1 MAGGRPL
8 IFAAWMGVFIYGY
21 LNAMLGIVLPNLME
35 KLKLDTS
42 RAGAFFM
49 ASSIGLIV
57 ASVPSGVA
65 MDMLG
70 TKLVVCLGLL
80 LVVGGFLGLG
90 SIESSRFLYI
100 LAFILGL
107 GGSMVIAGENTTVSL
122 MNPTQREVASNLLN
136 LFFGVG
142 AFVAPFIVMPVL
154 KRWGFSGV
162 LKVSSI
168 LALAILALH
177 FSLSFPVPAA
187 VQGVSS
193 SRVGYLL
200 TQPRMLLLMFLV
212 FLYVGT
218 EFSFWTWTV
227 TFFTGER
234 GYTQKSASQ
243 LISTFALA
251 MIAGRWATQWTLA
264 GFGPLRILL
273 LSAAGAVVCLA
284 GMYTLRHRGLVILF
298 SLGAGWCMAAVFPT
312 ALGLAGSYYPSWVG
326 TAISLATTGGWL
338 GAILIS
344 PAVGFVA
351 DRRGIRRGIFIPV
364 GSAFLMFFAILLLM
378 RFH

>member
-1 MAGGRPL
+1 MAGSRLL

-35 KLKLDTS
+35 KLNLDKS
-42 RAGAFFM
+42 RAGVFFM

-57 ASVPSGVA
+57 GSLPSGVA
-65 MDMLG
+65 MDTVG
-70 TKLVVCLGLL
+70 TKLIVCLGLL
-80 LVVGGFLGLG
+80 LVVAAFWGLG

-162 LKVSSI
+162 LKVSSV

-177 FSLSFPVPAA
+177 FSLSFPIPAA
-187 VQGVSS
+187 AQSVSS
-193 SRVGYLL
+193 SSVGYLL
-200 TQPRMLLLMFLV
+200 TQPRLLLLMFLV

-218 EFSFWTWTV
+218 EFSIWTWTV
-227 TFFTGER
+227 TFFTAER

-251 MIAGRWATQWTLA
+251 MIAGRWATQWTLG

-284 GMYTLRHRGLVILF
+284 GMYSLRKHSLVILF
-298 SLGAGWCMAAVFPT
+298 SLGAGWCMAAIFPT
-312 ALGLAGSYYPSWVG
+312 ALGLAGRYYPSSVG

-338 GAILIS
+338 GAILVS

-364 GSAFLMFFAILLLM
+364 GSAFLMFFAILFLM
-378 RFH
+378 RLH